1 MKRLNLYI
9 SAFSML
15 FSLSVLTACDEEENL
30 FGNRDTSEGMYEL
43 SVTATGFV
51 PGDASQGGETGNIAV
66 SFENDDAVGLVMVD
80 GEKVTHT
87 RYMYKHLLGK
97 WSGDLTVKNPEAKIF
112 AYYPYDAKLDLSTLN
127 TQGTNAS
134 EFFAQLVAN
143 FAPQADQSTEE
154 NFKKSNLMIGMA
166 SLDEAKKSLSITL
179 DPAMALAMV
188 KVDPS
193 QGGTM
198 YLESDLNYTWEVE
211 GVSTENLAPFYTFA
225 ENTFVSYVKPETEQ
239 TVSTASGRI
248 VVTSIAKGTYQ
259 ECDMSLVHVLQAGDF
274 YMNDGSIV
282 GKDAALT
289 EEQKAKCIGIVFQ
302 TDVNRIG
309 EVEKATLE
317 SKGTQPHG
325 LVLSLKNVKN
335 NQALPFSV
343 GKVDVEGITNSGTLQ
358 ECYEDIN
365 GLAHTQAI
373 YSIDPVGNLYPVF
386 TAVKEFNST
395 YYRPDEKTTEWF
407 LPSIGQFWDALIN
420 LGGAPIKE
428 TTTGFQDKGDGYFY
442 WRINSNKVFDKIN
455 TILGKANSDLLGL
468 GNSYEE
474 LWVAGEPVVDAWKNA
489 RKVLFNNGD
498 LHFNMADKKEKIY
511 KARPILAF

>member
-1 MKRLNLYI
+1 M
-9 SAFSML
+9 
-15 FSLSVLTACDEEENL
+15 
-30 FGNRDTSEGMYEL
+30 
-43 SVTATGFV
+43 
-51 PGDASQGGETGNIAV
+51 
-66 SFENDDAVGLVMVD
+66 
-80 GEKVTHT
+80 
-87 RYMYKHLLGK
+87 
-97 WSGDLTVKNPEAKIF
+97 
-112 AYYPYDAKLDLSTLN
+112 
-127 TQGTNAS
+127 
-134 EFFAQLVAN
+134 
-143 FAPQADQSTEE
+143 
-154 NFKKSNLMIGMA
+154 
-166 SLDEAKKSLSITL
+166 
-179 DPAMALAMV
+179 
-188 KVDPS
+188 
-193 QGGTM
+193 
-198 YLESDLNYTWEVE
+198 
-211 GVSTENLAPFYTFA
+211 
-225 ENTFVSYVKPETEQ
+225 SYVKPETEK

-309 EVEKATLE
+309 EAEKATLE

-335 NQALPFSV
+335 NQALPFSA

-373 YSIDPVGNLYPVF
+373 YSIDFDGSLYPVF
-386 TAVKEFNST
+386 TAVKEFNTT
-395 YYRPDEKTTEWF
+395 YYRPEEKTTEWF

-420 LGGAPIKE
+420 LGGAPAKE

-455 TILGKANSDLLGL
+455 MVLGKANSDLLGL
-468 GNSYEE
+468 GNNFEE

-498 LHFNMADKKEKIY
+498 LHFNVADKKEKIY